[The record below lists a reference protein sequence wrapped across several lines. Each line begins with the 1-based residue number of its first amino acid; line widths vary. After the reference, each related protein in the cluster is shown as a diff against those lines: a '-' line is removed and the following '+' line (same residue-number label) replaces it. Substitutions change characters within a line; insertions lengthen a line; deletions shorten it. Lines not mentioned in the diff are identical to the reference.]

1 MSRFRYHST
10 RHDRNTN
17 EKSCFLKSLECI
29 FREFPFVSLNRLKS
43 SDRVDIV
50 EGRKKRYRSR
60 DMRSP
65 WLMTIGESS
74 GFISLK
80 CDGVDR
86 TSSTESR
93 IHSLQELLATIE
105 KSDTRI

>member
-1 MSRFRYHST
+1 MIERIL
-10 RHDRNTN
+10 D
-17 EKSCFLKSLECI
+17 ELL
-29 FREFPFVSLNRLKS
+29 FVSFNRLKS

-50 EGRKKRYRSR
+50 ETREKRYSSS

-93 IHSLQELLATIE
+93 IHSLQEPLATIE
-105 KSDTRI
+105 KSDTRV